1 MKIKMLALAAVVT
14 ACCAFRVVE
23 LSPTPEGA
31 FAPGGGGKLVAVEAF
46 APTNGTVSL
55 KRVWATDLYTNATVL
70 VTNATGSLTVSVWS
84 NVTTHAVYTNT
95 VNSLRGVSHAYPYS
109 APAYT
114 NILTTVT
121 PLADVSTNAVRGL
134 WKTVAVTNS
143 VVSGS
148 ASESVYSGAPANATY
163 ISPSEKLLFDG
174 TARGGFLR
182 LVFE

>member
-31 FAPGGGGKLVAVEAF
+31 FAPGGGGRLAAVEAF

-55 KRVWATDLYTNATVL
+55 KRVWAADLYTNATVL

-84 NVTTHAVYTNT
+84 NVTTHAIFTNT
-95 VNSLRGVSHAYPYS
+95 IDSLRGISHAYPYS
-109 APAYT
+109 PPTYT
-114 NILTTVT
+114 NITTTVT
-121 PLADVSTNAVRGL
+121 PLADVSTNTVRGL
-134 WKTVAVTNS
+134 WKTVSVTNAL
-143 VVSGS
+143 VTGS
-148 ASESVYSGAPANATY
+148 ATSNMYTGTPANATY
-163 ISPSEKLLFDG
+163 VAPDEKLLFDG
-174 TARGGFLR
+174 SALGGFLR